1 MNDRLDIEAIGD
13 DELVA
18 RLAEALPKADP
29 VPAAVTEFAKAAFG
43 WRTIDAEL
51 AELVF
56 DSAVDELVGVRSED
70 DTRQVTFR
78 APGVEIEVAVMADGV
93 RRIVG
98 QLVPAARGGH
108 RAALSREGEA
118 HHQRHARPFHLPRRT
133 QRADQPALQACR
145 RPNRADRLDD
155 RLTPAISGRRR
166 LQSPRGAA
174 PSGAA
179 PPRGA

>member
-1 MNDRLDIEAIGD
+1 MNERLDIEAIGD

-18 RLAEALPKADP
+18 RLAEALPQADP
-29 VPAAVTEFAKAAFG
+29 VPATVTEFAKAAFG

-78 APGVEIEVAVMADGV
+78 APGVEIEVAVMAGGV

-98 QLVPAARGGH
+98 QLVPPQEADIELRYQ
-108 RAALSREGEA
+108 GEA
-118 HHQRHARPFHLPRRT
+118 KRTTSDTLGRFIFHDVPNGPISLRCRL
-133 QRADQPALQACR
+133 ADDQTVQT
-145 RPNRADRLDD
+145 DWM
-155 RLTPAISGRRR
+155 IV
-166 LQSPRGAA
+166 
-174 PSGAA
+174 
-179 PPRGA
+179 